1 MEKKKI
7 NWLKELWEWVYT
19 IAIAIAIAFLIKTFL
34 FDIVKVDG
42 SSMYPTLVDG
52 DRLIVSRL
60 NYKPKT
66 GDIVILDSTY
76 KDRQSYY
83 DTVAK
88 SEGKEELSIFDKITV
103 KLPQNLKKRFYVK
116 RVIAMPGQ
124 TVDIKDGK
132 VYIDGEVFEEEYY
145 KGITSPI
152 DSVMQFPLTVEE
164 GTVFVMGDNRPRS
177 KDSRSYELGLVPFE
191 ALLGKSQVR
200 IWPLSEIGIT
210 K

>member
-88 SEGKEELSIFDKITV
+88 SEGKEELGIFDKITV

-132 VYIDGEVFEEEYY
+132 VYIDGELFEEEYY

-177 KDSRSYELGLVPFE
+177 KDSRSHELGLVPFK